1 MTVVDPAIVNRMA
14 SIVPGHSAETIQ
26 NQFGISL
33 NTWSKLRKGLA
44 IRRSVAER
52 LLERLARQMSQ

>member
-1 MTVVDPAIVNRMA
+1 MA
-14 SIVPGHSAETIQ
+14 SVVPGHSAETIQ

-33 NTWSKLRKGLA
+33 NTWSKLRKGVA

-52 LLERLARQMSQ
+52 LLERLAKQPSQ